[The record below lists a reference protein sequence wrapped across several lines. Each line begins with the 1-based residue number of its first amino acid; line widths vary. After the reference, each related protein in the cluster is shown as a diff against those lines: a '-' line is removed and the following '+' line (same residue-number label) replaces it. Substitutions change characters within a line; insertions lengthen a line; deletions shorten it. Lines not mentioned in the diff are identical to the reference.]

1 MKKFKTLGII
11 LAGIAVLVVG
21 AYAFLSA
28 SSAKKQEELAKSD
41 AFKNIQLET
50 VDGNTFTSEDLAKS
64 NVTVINVWRTDCE
77 PCVSELPAL
86 DRLNNEYDNTEV
98 QIVGI
103 CMDVTPGGV
112 SVDEGKRAEEIRII
126 DESGSQFTQVLCDEQ
141 LYNFLASNVIGTP
154 TTFFV
159 ASDGTII
166 KSTAG
171 GRDYDGWKQYIDNV
185 IA

>member
-11 LAGIAVLVVG
+11 LAGVTVLVVG
-21 AYAFLSA
+21 AYSFFTAN
-28 SSAKKQEELAKSD
+28 SAKHQEELAKSD

-50 VDGNTFTSEDLAKS
+50 VDGNTFTSDDLAKS
-64 NVTVINVWRTDCE
+64 EVTVVNVWRTDCE

-86 DRLNNEYDNTEV
+86 DRLNDEYDSSEV
-98 QIVGI
+98 QIIGV
-103 CMDVTPGGV
+103 CLDVTPGGAT
-112 SVDEGKRAEEIRII
+112 VDEAKRAEEIRIM
-126 DESGSQFTQVLCDEQ
+126 DETGSHFTQILCDEQ
-141 LYNFLASNVIGTP
+141 LYSFLDANTPGTP

-166 KSTAG
+166 KSTMG
-171 GRDYDGWKQYIDNV
+171 GRDYDSWKAYIDRV